1 MINTNQLVHI
11 GNSDI
16 SIKEYNGQR
25 VVTFKDIDAVHGRPD
40 GTASRN
46 FRTNRER
53 FIESEDFFRVSADEI
68 RRTKIFDIPDKATSD
83 YALITEQGYLML
95 VKSFTDDLAWDVQ
108 RQLVNGYFKKPKK
121 L

>member
-1 MINTNQLVHI
+1 VINTNQLVHI

-53 FIESEDFFRVSADEI
+53 FIENEDFFRVSADEI
-68 RRTKIFDIPDKATSD
+68 RCIKIFDISDKAISD
-83 YALITEQGYLML
+83 YALIIE
-95 VKSFTDDLAWDVQ
+95 
-108 RQLVNGYFKKPKK
+108 
-121 L
+121 